1 MEEDLAR
8 QWANLSLTE
17 DEDNVKVIILK
28 VQLDKG
34 KNQGKTCVIGKLVAD
49 HMVSKETIWKTLMRG
64 WKPDGDLSFTVLG
77 ENMFLID
84 FTLLDDKERVLK
96 WRPWVFAKRPFSD

>member
-17 DEDNVKVIILK
+17 DEDRVEVVIPK

-49 HMVSKETIWKTLMRG
+49 HMVSKETIKKSLKRG
-64 WKPDGDLSFTVLG
+64 WRTCS
-77 ENMFLID
+77 
-84 FTLLDDKERVLK
+84 
-96 WRPWVFAKRPFSD
+96 